1 MMKMELELVPI
12 VTPCIGEM
20 EGAGPAGQPEL
31 IGSLLPKC
39 MYICLDWILSLVSCS
54 KLADF

>member
-1 MMKMELELVPI
+1 MMKMESELAPI

-20 EGAGPAGQPEL
+20 EGAGPVGQPEL

-39 MYICLDWILSLVSCS
+39 MSAWIVFFL
-54 KLADF
+54 

>member
-20 EGAGPAGQPEL
+20 EGAGPAGQLEL

-39 MYICLDWILSLVSCS
+39 MSAWIGFFL
-54 KLADF
+54 